1 MSNSKDA
8 VRKILDAVK
17 ADKRTSLTAPE
28 GKLVCDAYG
37 IPVPKEGVAKS
48 AAEAAKIATDMG
60 FPVVM
65 KIVSPDIL
73 HKTEAGGVM
82 VGVKTAAD
90 AEKNYATIL
99 ANAKK
104 YKADAKIEGIQ
115 VQQMLLG
122 GQEVIIGAVTDG
134 SFGKLVAFGLGGV
147 LVEVLKDIT
156 FRLAPATKEDALSML
171 DGIQAH
177 EMLKGV
183 RGSDPANR
191 DAIADI
197 IVNVSKLITDFPEI
211 AEMDL
216 NPVFATK
223 SNAIAA
229 DVRIVVDFEPKPPR
243 PRPNHDDIVRQ
254 MNRIMKPKSVAV
266 IGASAENGKIGNSVM
281 KNLINGGYKGEI
293 YPIHPKADEIMGKK
307 VYKSVKDVPGEVDIA
322 VFAIP
327 ANFVAG
333 ALIEC
338 GEKKVVGAILIPS
351 GYAETGNIKGQEE
364 IQAIGQKY
372 GIRLMG
378 PNIYGFYYTHA
389 NLCATFCTA
398 YDVKGSAALS
408 SQSGGIG
415 MAIIGFSRSAKMGVS
430 AIVGL
435 GNKSDID
442 EDDLLTFFE
451 QDDNTQIIAQH
462 CEDLKDGRAF
472 AEVAKRVS
480 KKKPIVVLKAGRT
493 SAGAKAASSHTGAL
507 AGNDKI
513 YEDVFNQSGVIRA
526 RSLRDMLEF
535 ARGIPVLPTPKGE
548 NVVIITGAGGSGVLL
563 SDACIDN
570 NLQADDDPAGSRC
583 GVPQVHPAVRRGR
596 QPGRHHRRRAADHL
610 RQHRQA
616 RARRPAHPFA
626 DPRLLAHHRDAAD
639 GVCEEHGRGEERD
652 EGQGHREADRGLAGR
667 RHRGRGSRRLSLPER
682 HRRLRLL
689 DRNSG
694 RGARREVQ
702 VGARRGPAVSVNSS
716 HSGMRASRG
725 PGMRIPGS
733 RCARTGMHGNQ
744 ARFAFQPSRCHRPI
758 QRRGDGEAGAGRQRI
773 DHEILKSGMPAR
785 RPELQNL
792 DHADHHD
799 GDRCREQPVP
809 RIGQAEASPTRTKAS
824 ACSPSWPR
832 SECGRKRG
840 GPSVAKVTAAARSQA
855 MILRMMVIATG

>member
-1 MSNSKDA
+1 MSHSKDA

-17 ADKRTSLTAPE
+17 ADKRSSLTAPE

-48 AAEAAKIATDMG
+48 AAEAVKLATGMG

-82 VGVKTAAD
+82 VGVKTAD
-90 AEKNYATIL
+90 DVEKNYATIL

-115 VQQMLLG
+115 IQQMLLG

-156 FRLAPATKEDALSML
+156 FRLAPATKDDALSML

-197 IVNVSKLITDFPEI
+197 IVNVSQLITDFPEI
-211 AEMDL
+211 SEMDL

-223 SNAIAA
+223 ADAIAA
-229 DVRIVVDFEPKPPR
+229 DVRIVVDFAPPPPR

-266 IGASAENGKIGNSVM
+266 IGASAETGKIGNSVM

-327 ANFVAG
+327 ANFVAA
-333 ALIEC
+333 ALTEC

-351 GYAETGNIKGQEE
+351 GYAETGNMKGQEE

-570 NLQADDDPAGSRC
+570 KLSLMQIPPDLDAAFRKFIPPFGAAGNPVDITGGEPPITYVNTVKLGLEDPRIHSLILGYWHTIVTPPMVFAKNMVEVKNAMKAKGIEKPIVASLAGDIE
-583 GVPQVHPAVRRGR
+583 VEE
-596 QPGRHHRRRAADHL
+596 AADYL
-610 RQHRQA
+610 YQNGIVA
-616 RARRPAHPFA
+616 YAYSTEIPVAVLGA
-626 DPRLLAHHRDAAD
+626 KYKWA
-639 GVCEEHGRGEERD
+639 
-652 EGQGHREADRGLAGR
+652 
-667 RHRGRGSRRLSLPER
+667 
-682 HRRLRLL
+682 
-689 DRNSG
+689 
-694 RGARREVQ
+694 RGA
-702 VGARRGPAVSVNSS
+702 G
-716 HSGMRASRG
+716 
-725 PGMRIPGS
+725 
-733 RCARTGMHGNQ
+733 
-744 ARFAFQPSRCHRPI
+744 
-758 QRRGDGEAGAGRQRI
+758 
-773 DHEILKSGMPAR
+773 L
-785 RPELQNL
+785 L
-792 DHADHHD
+792 
-799 GDRCREQPVP
+799 
-809 RIGQAEASPTRTKAS
+809 
-824 ACSPSWPR
+824 
-832 SECGRKRG
+832 
-840 GPSVAKVTAAARSQA
+840 
-855 MILRMMVIATG
+855 

>member
-122 GQEVIIGAVTDG
+122 GQEVIVGAVTDG

-156 FRLAPATKEDALSML
+156 FRLAPATKQDALSML

-229 DVRIVVDFEPKPPR
+229 DVRIVVDFDPKPPR

-293 YPIHPKADEIMGKK
+293 YPIHPKADEILGKK
-307 VYKSVKDVPGEVDIA
+307 VYKSVKDIPGEVDIA

-327 ANFVAG
+327 ASFVAG

-351 GYAETGNIKGQEE
+351 GYAETGNMKGQEE

-570 NLQADDDPAGSRC
+570 NLKLMTIPPDLDAAFRKFIPPFGAAGNPVDITGGEPPITYVNTVKLGLEDPRIHSLILGYWHTIVTPPMVFAKNMVEVKNAMKAKGIEKPIVASLAGDIE
-583 GVPQVHPAVRRGR
+583 VEE
-596 QPGRHHRRRAADHL
+596 AADYL
-610 RQHRQA
+610 YQNGIVA
-616 RARRPAHPFA
+616 YAYSTEIPVAVLGA
-626 DPRLLAHHRDAAD
+626 KYKWA
-639 GVCEEHGRGEERD
+639 
-652 EGQGHREADRGLAGR
+652 
-667 RHRGRGSRRLSLPER
+667 
-682 HRRLRLL
+682 
-689 DRNSG
+689 
-694 RGARREVQ
+694 RGA
-702 VGARRGPAVSVNSS
+702 G
-716 HSGMRASRG
+716 
-725 PGMRIPGS
+725 
-733 RCARTGMHGNQ
+733 
-744 ARFAFQPSRCHRPI
+744 
-758 QRRGDGEAGAGRQRI
+758 
-773 DHEILKSGMPAR
+773 L
-785 RPELQNL
+785 L
-792 DHADHHD
+792 
-799 GDRCREQPVP
+799 
-809 RIGQAEASPTRTKAS
+809 
-824 ACSPSWPR
+824 
-832 SECGRKRG
+832 
-840 GPSVAKVTAAARSQA
+840 
-855 MILRMMVIATG
+855 

>member
-1 MSNSKDA
+1 MAHSKDA

-17 ADKRTSLTAPE
+17 ADKRSSLTAPE

-48 AAEAAKIATDMG
+48 AAEAVKLATDMG

-90 AEKNYATIL
+90 VEANYATIL

-104 YKADAKIEGIQ
+104 YKSDAKIEGIQ

-183 RGSDPANR
+183 RGSDPADR

-197 IVNVSKLITDFPEI
+197 IVNVSQLITDFPEI
-211 AEMDL
+211 SEMDL

-223 SNAIAA
+223 SDAIAA
-229 DVRIVVDFEPKPPR
+229 DVRIVVDFAPPPPR

-266 IGASAENGKIGNSVM
+266 IGASAETGKIGNSVM

-327 ANFVAG
+327 ANFVAA
-333 ALIEC
+333 ALTEC

-351 GYAETGNIKGQEE
+351 GYAETGNMKGQEE

-372 GIRLMG
+372 GVRLMG

-570 NLQADDDPAGSRC
+570 KLSLMTIPPDLDAAFRKFIPPFGAAGNPVDITGGEPPITYVNTVKLGLEDPRIHSLILGYWHTIVTPPMVFAKNMVEVKNAMKAKGIEKPIVASLAGDIE
-583 GVPQVHPAVRRGR
+583 VEE
-596 QPGRHHRRRAADHL
+596 AADYL
-610 RQHRQA
+610 YQNGIVA
-616 RARRPAHPFA
+616 YAYSTEIPVAVLGA
-626 DPRLLAHHRDAAD
+626 KYKWA
-639 GVCEEHGRGEERD
+639 
-652 EGQGHREADRGLAGR
+652 
-667 RHRGRGSRRLSLPER
+667 
-682 HRRLRLL
+682 
-689 DRNSG
+689 
-694 RGARREVQ
+694 RGA
-702 VGARRGPAVSVNSS
+702 G
-716 HSGMRASRG
+716 
-725 PGMRIPGS
+725 
-733 RCARTGMHGNQ
+733 
-744 ARFAFQPSRCHRPI
+744 
-758 QRRGDGEAGAGRQRI
+758 
-773 DHEILKSGMPAR
+773 L
-785 RPELQNL
+785 L
-792 DHADHHD
+792 
-799 GDRCREQPVP
+799 
-809 RIGQAEASPTRTKAS
+809 
-824 ACSPSWPR
+824 
-832 SECGRKRG
+832 
-840 GPSVAKVTAAARSQA
+840 
-855 MILRMMVIATG
+855 